1 MIFCVSATH
10 HQGHIGHCQ
19 YGKWSSSDVSLTNDS
34 MSKLVE
40 SNMETDDFEVE
51 KSETEKNEI
60 SAITTEIEKQTKQ
73 VSTDKRLSESKHI
86 G

>member
-1 MIFCVSATH
+1 
-10 HQGHIGHCQ
+10 
-19 YGKWSSSDVSLTNDS
+19 
-34 MSKLVE
+34 
-40 SNMETDDFEVE
+40 METDDFEVE